1 MPETLS
7 RTTPIPIT
15 RTRVIPL
22 PSAQM
27 PLSRCMD
34 QIAHQLDEFGIDTS
48 SLHEVSQRLDLLTEQ
63 VRDAQCRKNTDAI
76 PPLLK
81 KAAMTMKEAGV
92 ILKMLIMVERGRIPP
107 EVVEHLTRIRL
118 YNDQTLADTILLLDA
133 MKAP

>member
-7 RTTPIPIT
+7 RNTPVPIT

-34 QIAHQLDEFGIDTS
+34 QIARQLDDYDIDTS
-48 SLHEVSQRLDLLTEQ
+48 PLHEVSQRLDRLTEL

-76 PPLLK
+76 PPTLE
-81 KAAMTMKEAGV
+81 KAATAMKEAGL
-92 ILKMLIMVERGRIPP
+92 ILRMLIMVERGRIP
-107 EVVEHLTRIRL
+107 EELIEHLTRIRL
-118 YNDQTLADTILLLDA
+118 YNDQTLAETLLLLDA
-133 MKAP
+133 MKAS